1 MLELMRHSGGGC
13 LTTLYS
19 WQPCYQ
25 DALLEL
31 DPAELPAKIARAR
44 SELEKRSRELIFVQ
58 EPASVAERQA
68 VTDALNGLGAIQ
80 RLELIAPF
88 ATDGPGRPTAS

>member
-1 MLELMRHSGGGC
+1 M
-13 LTTLYS
+13 TTLYS

-58 EPASVAERQA
+58 DPASVAERQA

-88 ATDGPGRPTAS
+88 ATDGAGRPTAS

>member
-1 MLELMRHSGGGC
+1 M
-13 LTTLYS
+13 TTLYS

-31 DPAELPAKIARAR
+31 DPAALPAKIARAR
-44 SELEKRSRELIFVQ
+44 SELEKRSRELIFAQ
-58 EPASVAERQA
+58 DPASVAERQA

-88 ATDGPGRPTAS
+88 ETGGPGRPTAS